1 MKINIHTID
10 RDEVIDSHFLTGITN
25 YRTSLDKL
33 YPLIDRLDIQRNIQ
47 STTFYK
53 RLELDI
59 INGCIM
65 PPITIA
71 FVDPDDSDR
80 NIDQWEEFIREN
92 IDKGFILDGIQRLNT
107 LKRAK
112 DSNEIDMER
121 PLFLNVLICKSKD
134 NLLYRMVTL
143 NNGQKPMSVR
153 HQIEIL
159 SKNIYNFE
167 NLPLKIIS
175 EKEAKNKSNKD
186 FLKTSDVV
194 SSYLA
199 FLSNSINLE
208 SKKIIQ
214 SKMDELIA
222 KQIIAS
228 DITADDIEFSH
239 VLEEVDRLTK
249 NNKDNFDWFKNVN
262 NLIGFSVGIKKS
274 YSLLTNIT
282 SDEFNVITRNFEEAF
297 DNINV
302 SKIRVGTERKKLSRQ
317 LIEKIEEYKDYEPND
332 LLLDF
337 SEIL

>member
-47 STTFYK
+47 STAFYK
-53 RLELDI
+53 RLEIDI
-59 INGCIM
+59 TNGCIM

-71 FVDPDDSDR
+71 FVDSNDSYRD
-80 NIDQWEEFIREN
+80 NTQWEAFIREN

-107 LKRAK
+107 LKRAN
-112 DSNEIDMER
+112 DSHQIDMER

-175 EKEAKNKSNKD
+175 EKEAKNKTNKD

-228 DITADDIEFSH
+228 DITADDIEFSY

-274 YSLLTNIT
+274 HSRLKDIS
-282 SDEFNVITRNFEEAF
+282 SDEFNIIVRNFEEAF

-317 LIEKIEEYKDYEPND
+317 LIEKIDEYKDYEPND